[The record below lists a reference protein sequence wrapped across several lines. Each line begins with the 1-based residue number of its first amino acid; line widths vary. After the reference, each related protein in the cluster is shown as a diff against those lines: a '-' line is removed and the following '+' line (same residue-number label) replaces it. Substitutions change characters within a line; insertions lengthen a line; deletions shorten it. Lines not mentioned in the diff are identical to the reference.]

1 VRRALV
7 LLLFF
12 VLLPTAAAATRKAQV
27 MLTSS
32 SPVVV
37 RGYGFHARER
47 VAVTVSASETHKKF
61 VYATRRGAIRA
72 LFRGFSIQYCEPY
85 DIRAKGSRGSSAFVR
100 VIPDCAPQ

>member
-1 VRRALV
+1 MKPALA

-27 MLTSS
+27 QLTSS

-47 VAVTVSASETHKKF
+47 VAVTVSASATQKRV

-72 LFRGFSIQYCEPY
+72 VFRAFSIQYCEPY
-85 DIRAKGSRGSSAFVR
+85 EIRAKGNRCSSAFVR